1 MSNEPLIRVIMNH
14 KQTLSNSQYGN
25 AWKFIKGSVIAS
37 DIARTGPVPL
47 SVRVGNEI
55 AVAGMMPPIVPAN
68 PKRRE
73 IGGVPLSMIIERD
86 PTPGTDRYRAIAV
99 AGVWTVNDNSNAM
112 DVKRALKQ
120 LGVSA
125 SKADIISQSYNGE
138 FLNEIMREGNMGPL
152 RALNGIG
159 NTTIDSMRDAYDIT
173 STGLLEVMNDL
184 HPYGFELKEM
194 RSIIHH
200 FHSPMAVRH
209 AVEDD
214 FYSLSEVPSFTFNNI
229 DQKYLT
235 NHDATDSFR
244 CAALTK
250 HLFEQTRIKG
260 SSWLSVNQIG
270 RAFDALINPLDD
282 AKMTVVNSIVRAD
295 NPDIMVIDG
304 DVTKYA
310 YREIAEVEMSIA
322 YHLKRLT
329 NSPVKELDF
338 LDEMMEKK
346 THQLGAP
353 LSWEQQASVSSMMQS
368 NTYLLQGYGG
378 TGKTTSI
385 NVVTDTLRKNG
396 LQVLAGAFTG
406 KAAQNLTESVG
417 FEATTL
423 HSMLRAH
430 GDNEFD
436 TELIE
441 SADAIVIDELSMV
454 PAPLFNTIVS
464 NMKTGS
470 RLYLIGDEGQLECI
484 NNVGVIR
491 GIVES
496 GIIPT
501 QTLVEIQR
509 RAKDSANTLW
519 SADVRNGV
527 MPQELIDGQK
537 NNWSDRYGISGDLR
551 FDNATT
557 VDTIINRTI
566 AWSKAFYHKFPDE
579 SFNVVANIKRVTDP
593 VNIALQE
600 NLNPYQFE
608 IGRQVTFVS
617 KYESIPYGAKAIVSD
632 IVKNG
637 TTSTIR
643 IELDVGGSLM
653 LDDKSTHIVQPSDD
667 RGYSYRNSV
676 NGISSYHRGDRVL
689 NTQNNYDVEP
699 NVFNGT
705 LGWVREVRTDEVG
718 NVDNVIVDWDNIGEA
733 VMPRDTLHDI
743 ELGYGITVHKAQGST
758 IDNVVFAMAPVGG
771 GFNSRELF
779 YTGMTRVRKRQTII
793 SSLPVIRDAL
803 SNKVLDKRQ
812 ILLPDFAAKQEAS
825 LVMDDLEN
833 DGLILD

>member
-1 MSNEPLIRVIMNH
+1 MSNEPLIRVIMSH

-25 AWKFIKGSVIAS
+25 AWKFIKGSIVAS
-37 DIARTGPVPL
+37 DIAGTGPIPS
-47 SVRVGNEI
+47 SVRSGKEI
-55 AVAGMMPPIVPAN
+55 AVAGMMPPIVPSST
-68 PKRRE
+68 KRRE

-86 PTPGTDRYRAIAV
+86 STPGTDRYHAIAV
-99 AGVWTVNDNSNAM
+99 AGVWTVRDNSDSM

-120 LGVSA
+120 LGISE
-125 SKADIISQSYNGE
+125 SKADIISQACSGE
-138 FLNEIMREGNMGPL
+138 YLNELMREGTMGPL
-152 RALNGIG
+152 RALNGVG
-159 NTTIDSMRDAYDIT
+159 NTTIDTMRDAYDIA
-173 STGLLEVMNDL
+173 STDLLEVMNDL
-184 HPYGFELKEM
+184 HSYGFELTEM
-194 RSIIHH
+194 RSIIKH

-214 FYSLSEVPSFTFNNI
+214 FYSLAEVPSFTFNYV
-229 DQKYLT
+229 DRKYLT
-235 NHDATDSFR
+235 THDATDSFR
-244 CAALTK
+244 CAALIK
-250 HLFEQTRIKG
+250 HLFEETRMKG
-260 SSWLSVNQIG
+260 SSWLSAGQIG

-282 AKMTVVNSIVRAD
+282 ARMSVVDSVVSED

-322 YHLKRLT
+322 HHLKRLT
-329 NSPVKELDF
+329 MAPAHPLDYI
-338 LDEMMEKK
+338 DEMMEKK
-346 THQLGAP
+346 TRQLGSP
-353 LSWEQQASVSSMMQS
+353 LSWEQQESVQAMMKS

-385 NVVTDTLRKNG
+385 NVVTDVLRKNG

-441 SADAIVIDELSMV
+441 SADAIIIDELSMV

-496 GIIPT
+496 EIIPT
-501 QTLVEIQR
+501 QTLVDIQR

-537 NNWSDRYGISGDLR
+537 NNWSDRYGILGDLR

-557 VDTIINRTI
+557 IDNMINRTI
-566 AWSKAFYHKFPDE
+566 AWSKAFHHKFPDE

-593 VNIALQE
+593 VNMALQE
-600 NLNPYQFE
+600 TLNPYRFG
-608 IGRQVTFVS
+608 IGKQVTFVS
-617 KYESIPYGAKAIVSD
+617 KYESIPYGSKGIISD
-632 IVKNG
+632 IIKDGN
-637 TTSTIR
+637 TSMR
-643 IELDVGGSLM
+643 IELDDGGSLM
-653 LDDKSTHIVQPSDD
+653 LNAKSTHIIQPSDD
-667 RGYSYRNSV
+667 RGYSYKNSV

-689 NTQNNYDVEP
+689 NTQNNYDVYP

-705 LGWVREVRTDEVG
+705 LGWVLEVRTDDVG
-718 NVDNVIVDWDNIGEA
+718 NIDNIIVDWDNIGA
-733 VMPRDTLHDI
+733 VSMPQDALKDI
-743 ELGYGITVHKAQGST
+743 ELGYGITVHKSQGST

-793 SSLPVIRDAL
+793 SSLSVISDAL
-803 SNKVLDKRQ
+803 NNKVLDKRQ
-812 ILLPDFAAKQEAS
+812 ILLPDFALKQDLS
-825 LVMDDLEN
+825 LEIDDLEI
-833 DGLILD
+833 DGLIFD

>member
-25 AWKFIKGSVIAS
+25 SWKFIRGRIISS
-37 DIARTGPVPL
+37 DIAGTGSVPS
-47 SVRVGNEI
+47 SVRIGNEI

-68 PKRRE
+68 HKRRKN
-73 IGGVPLSMIIERD
+73 GGVPLSMIIERD
-86 PTPGTDRYRAIAV
+86 PTPGTDRYSAIAV
-99 AGVWTVNDNSNAM
+99 AGVWTINDNSDAW

-120 LGVSA
+120 LGVSD
-125 SKADIISQSYNGE
+125 SIADIISRSYSGA
-138 FLNEIMREGNMGPL
+138 FLNEIMSEGDMVPL
-152 RALNGIG
+152 RSLNGVG
-159 NTTIDSMRDAYDIT
+159 EKTIQHMREAYDIT
-173 STGLLEVMNDL
+173 NTRLLEVINDL
-184 HPYGFELKEM
+184 RPYGFELKEM
-194 RSIIHH
+194 RSIIRH
-200 FHSPMAVRH
+200 FQSPMAVRH
-209 AVEDD
+209 AIEED
-214 FYSLSEVPSFTFNNI
+214 FYSLSEVPSFTFNDI

-235 NHDATDSFR
+235 NHDATDPFR
-244 CAALTK
+244 CAAITK
-250 HLFEQTRIKG
+250 HLFEQTRMKG
-260 SSWLSVNQIG
+260 SSWLSANQIG
-270 RAFDALINPLDD
+270 RAFDKLINPSDD
-282 AKMTVVNSIVRAD
+282 AKTVVVDSIVRGD

-304 DVTKYA
+304 EVTKYA
-310 YREIAEVEMSIA
+310 YREIAGVEMSIA
-322 YHLKRLT
+322 YHLRRLT

-346 THQLGAP
+346 TRQLGAP
-353 LSWEQQASVSSMMQS
+353 LSWEQQTAVSSMIQS

-378 TGKTTSI
+378 TGKTTCI

-396 LQVLAGAFTG
+396 LTVLAGAFTG

-423 HSMLRAH
+423 HAMLLAH
-430 GDNEFD
+430 GDNEFN

-484 NNVGVIR
+484 NNVGVIH

-519 SADVRNGV
+519 SADVRNGI

-557 VDTIINRTI
+557 IDAIINRTI
-566 AWSKAFYHKFPDE
+566 EWSKTFYHTFPDE

-600 NLNPYQFE
+600 NLNPYRFE
-608 IGRQVTFVS
+608 IGGQVTFVS
-617 KYESIPYGAKAIVSD
+617 KYRSIPYGARGIVSD
-632 IVKNG
+632 IIKNG
-637 TTSTIR
+637 TTSTLCID
-643 IELDVGGSLM
+643 LDVGGSLM
-653 LDDKSTHIVQPSDD
+653 LDDKMTHIVQPSDD

-676 NGISSYHRGDRVL
+676 DGISSYHRGDRVL
-689 NTQNNYDVEP
+689 NTQNNYDIEP

-705 LGWVREVRTDEVG
+705 LGWVREVRTDEAG
-718 NVDNVIVDWDNIGEA
+718 NINEVIVDWDNIGEA
-733 VMPRDTLHDI
+733 VMPSDTLNDI
-743 ELGYGITVHKAQGST
+743 ELGYGLTVHKSQGST
-758 IDNVVFAMAPVGG
+758 IDNVVFAMAPVFG

-779 YTGMTRVRKRQTII
+779 YTGMTRVRKRQAII

-812 ILLPDFAAKQEAS
+812 ILLPYFAAKQES
-825 LVMDDLEN
+825 LVMDDLE
-833 DGLILD
+833 DGLILY